1 MANSHI
7 DIVFDGPPD
16 KDGGRL
22 VEIDD
27 ASGRS
32 VSIRS
37 WFQRADGCWVLRIT
51 PEQVANPPTV
61 EDQGVNA

>member
-16 KDGGRL
+16 QNGERL

-27 ASGRS
+27 ATGRS
-32 VSIRS
+32 VSIRT
-37 WFQRADGCWVLRIT
+37 WFQRNDGCWVLRIT
-51 PEQVANPPTV
+51 PEQVANPPVTA
-61 EDQGVNA
+61 ED

>member
-16 KDGGRL
+16 QDGERL

-27 ASGRS
+27 ATGRS
-32 VSIRS
+32 VSIRT
-37 WFQRADGCWVLRIT
+37 WFQRPDGSWVLRIT
-51 PEQVANPPTV
+51 PEQVANTPTV
-61 EDQGVNA
+61 EDRGVNS